1 MKTIRKLTK
10 KEVVLN
16 RLTQSI
22 LMPVI
27 YLLNH
32 KTNNQTDDDPRLS
45 SNL

>member
-1 MKTIRKLTK
+1 MKTIRKSTE
-10 KEVVLN
+10 KEVGLN

-32 KTNNQTDDDPRLS
+32 KANNLTDDTPKLS
-45 SNL
+45 GNL

>member
-1 MKTIRKLTK
+1 MKTIRKLTE

-32 KTNNQTDDDPRLS
+32 KINNRTDDSPRLS

>member
-1 MKTIRKLTK
+1 MKTIRKSTE

-22 LMPVI
+22 LMPVN

-32 KTNNQTDDDPRLS
+32 KANNQTDDTPRLS

>member
-1 MKTIRKLTK
+1 MKTIRKLTE

-32 KTNNQTDDDPRLS
+32 KANNLTDDTPRLS

>member
-1 MKTIRKLTK
+1 MKTRRKLTE

-32 KTNNQTDDDPRLS
+32 DANNRTDDTPKLS
-45 SNL
+45 GNL